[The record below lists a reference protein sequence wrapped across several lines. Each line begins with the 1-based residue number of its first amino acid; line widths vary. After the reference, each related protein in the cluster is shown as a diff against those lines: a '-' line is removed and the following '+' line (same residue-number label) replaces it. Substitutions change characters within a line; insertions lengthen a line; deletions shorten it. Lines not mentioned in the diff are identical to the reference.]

1 MPLWRLYR
9 GKINPAPPGAMMM
22 IGYARV
28 STRDQNLDLQNDALR
43 AAGCERIFSD
53 RASGVRED
61 RPGLT
66 EALQY
71 ARTGDVL
78 VVWKLDRLGRSTK
91 HLIGFVEDL
100 RRRGVEFRSLTDGI
114 DTSTPMGRFF
124 FHVMGA
130 LSQMEREI
138 TQERTRAGL
147 AAARARG
154 KKGGRPRKIKSDQL
168 DMVRTLMTDPRFSMD
183 QIAAQLNVDRST
195 IYRELARQQP
205 GDAG

>member
-1 MPLWRLYR
+1 
-9 GKINPAPPGAMMM
+9 MM

-28 STRDQNLDLQNDALR
+28 STRDQSLDLQTDALKT
-43 AAGCERIFSD
+43 AGCERIFSD
-53 RASGVRED
+53 KASGVRED

-71 ARTGDVL
+71 ARTGDIL
-78 VVWKLDRLGRSTK
+78 IVWKLDRLGRSTK

-100 RRRGVEFRSLTDGI
+100 RRRGVEFRSITDGI

-183 QIAAQLNVDRST
+183 QIASQLNVDRST
-195 IYRELARQQP
+195 LYRELARQQP